1 MKKQISFVLAGLFL
15 LINACTT
22 VHVHNNPGKKHGHH
36 KHAKHGHHK
45 HAKKEHTEVKIKPGK
60 EIKIK
65 TK

>member
-36 KHAKHGHHK
+36 KHAK
-45 HAKKEHTEVKIKPGK
+45 KEHTEVKIKPGK

>member
-1 MKKQISFVLAGLFL
+1 VLAGLFL

-36 KHAKHGHHK
+36 KHAK
-45 HAKKEHTEVKIKPGK
+45 KEHTEVKIKPGK